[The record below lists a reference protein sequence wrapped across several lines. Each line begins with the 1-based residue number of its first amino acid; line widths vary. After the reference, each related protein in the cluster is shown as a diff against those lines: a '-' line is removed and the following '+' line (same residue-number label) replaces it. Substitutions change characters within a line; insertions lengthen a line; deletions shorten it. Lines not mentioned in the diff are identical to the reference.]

1 MFVSKLLPRAAGLV
15 LVGVLAAAACTPR
28 PADEAAEVAEGPS
41 MAAGLAVE
49 IVSPAGGDSVSLPA
63 TVRLAASGI
72 TIAPATGVREE
83 GIGHHHLLI
92 DLDATPDG
100 EPIPAAPGYVHL
112 GSGVSE
118 YVLDSLPA
126 GEHRIIA
133 ILAWGDHVPIEGAR
147 RDTVRFV
154 VR

>member
-1 MFVSKLLPRAAGLV
+1 MLSAPKASQLAACAAV
-15 LVGVLAAAACTPR
+15 LGVLAGCSPR
-28 PADEAAEVAEGPS
+28 PAEEAVVEAPPATPT
-41 MAAGLAVE
+41 VE
-49 IVSPAGGDSVSLPA
+49 IVAPAAGDTITLPF
-63 TVRLAASGI
+63 TLRLSASGI
-72 TIAPATGVREE
+72 TIAPASGVREE

-92 DLDATPDG
+92 NLDPTPDG
-100 EPIPAAPGYVHL
+100 EPIPAAEGYVHL

-118 YVLDSLPA
+118 YVLEALPP

-133 ILAWGDHVPIEGAR
+133 ILAWGDHVPMAGSV

>member
-1 MFVSKLLPRAAGLV
+1 MRRARTAGL
-15 LVGVLAAAACTPR
+15 LAGAGFLSVIVTACGPR
-28 PADEAAEVAEGPS
+28 PAEEAVEEAP
-41 MAAGLAVE
+41 AGVPAVE
-49 IVSPAGGDSVSLPA
+49 ILAPAAGDTITLPFTLRLSA
-63 TVRLAASGI
+63 TGV
-72 TIAPATGVREE
+72 TIAPASGVREE
-83 GIGHHHLLI
+83 GIGHHHILI
-92 DLDATPDG
+92 NLDPTPEG

-118 YVLDSLPA
+118 YVLDALPP

-133 ILAWGDHVPIEGAR
+133 ILAWGDHVPMTGSV

>member
-1 MFVSKLLPRAAGLV
+1 MLSAPRASH
-15 LVGVLAAAACTPR
+15 LAAGAAMLSVLSGCSPR
-28 PADEAAEVAEGPS
+28 PAEEAV
-41 MAAGLAVE
+41 VE
-49 IVSPAGGDSVSLPA
+49 TPA
-63 TVRLAASGI
+63 TIPAVDILAPASGDTIALPFTLRLAASGL
-72 TIAPATGVREE
+72 TIAPASGVREE

-92 DLDATPDG
+92 NLDPTPDG

-118 YVLDSLPA
+118 FVLDSLPA

-133 ILAWGDHVPIEGAR
+133 ILAWGDHVPIEGSR

>member
-1 MFVSKLLPRAAGLV
+1 MLCPRKTSLLAVCAAV
-15 LVGVLAAAACTPR
+15 LGIISGCSPR
-28 PADEAAEVAEGPS
+28 PAEEAVEEAPPAAPTVEILAP
-41 MAAGLAVE
+41 AAGDT
-49 IVSPAGGDSVSLPA
+49 ITLPF

-72 TIAPATGVREE
+72 TIAPASGVREE

-92 DLDATPDG
+92 NLDPTPDG
-100 EPIPAAPGYVHL
+100 EPIPAAEGYVHL

-118 YVLDSLPA
+118 YVVEALPP

-133 ILAWGDHVPIEGAR
+133 ILAWGDHVPMAGAV

>member
-1 MFVSKLLPRAAGLV
+1 MRRARTAGL
-15 LVGVLAAAACTPR
+15 LAGAGLLSVILTACGPR
-28 PADEAAEVAEGPS
+28 PAQEAVEEAP
-41 MAAGLAVE
+41 AAVPAVE
-49 IVSPAGGDSVSLPA
+49 ILAPAAGDTITLPFTLRLSA
-63 TVRLAASGI
+63 TGV
-72 TIAPATGVREE
+72 TIAPASGVREE

-92 DLDATPDG
+92 NLDPTPDG
-100 EPIPAAPGYVHL
+100 EPIPAEPGYVHL

-133 ILAWGDHVPIEGAR
+133 ILAWGDHVPMAGSV

>member
-1 MFVSKLLPRAAGLV
+1 MSSAPRASH
-15 LVGVLAAAACTPR
+15 LAACAAMLGIISGCSPR
-28 PADEAAEVAEGPS
+28 PAEEAAVETPTAIPT
-41 MAAGLAVE
+41 VE
-49 IVSPAGGDSVSLPA
+49 ILAPA
-63 TVRLAASGI
+63 TGDTIALPFTLRVAASGL
-72 TIAPATGVREE
+72 TIAPASGVREE

-92 DLDATPDG
+92 DLDPTPDG

-118 YVLDSLPA
+118 FVLDSLPA

-133 ILAWGDHVPIEGAR
+133 ILAWGDHVPIEGSR